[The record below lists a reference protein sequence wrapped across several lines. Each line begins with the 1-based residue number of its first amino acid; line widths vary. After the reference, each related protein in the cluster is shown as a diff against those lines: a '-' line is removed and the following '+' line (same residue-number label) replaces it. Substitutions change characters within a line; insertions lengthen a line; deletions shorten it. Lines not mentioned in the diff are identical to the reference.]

1 MVTMND
7 IRDAHTALR
16 GVTHVTP
23 VMTSA
28 TLNRITGARIFLKA
42 ESFQRTGSFKLRGAY
57 NLLRLGGFTRGVVT
71 ASSGNHGAAL
81 AYAGSRLGIP
91 VTVVMPVDA
100 PAAKVAAACSYGAQ
114 VELCGTGSL
123 ERQARAQELAASLGL
138 AYAHSYDDPRIIAG
152 QGTVALEIMDQVPEV
167 EAVVVPVG
175 GGGLISGVAAACK
188 ASGRPVRVIG
198 VEPTGADR
206 MTRSLQAGS
215 RQAVPGANTIA
226 DGLRVSYPGEL
237 TFTHVQQLVD
247 ELVTV
252 SDEEIVHA
260 LKLLFER
267 CKLVVEPSGAAALAG
282 ILSGRMAAGTR
293 AAVILSGG
301 NVEASQLGRLLA
313 APGKP
318 ASPDAR
324 P

>member
-1 MVTMND
+1 MVSIND
-7 IRDAHTALR
+7 IQDARTALR
-16 GVTHVTP
+16 GITHVTP

-28 TLNRITGARIFLKA
+28 TLNRITGSSLFLKA

-57 NLLRLGGFTRGVVT
+57 NLLRLGGFARGVVT

-100 PAAKVAAACSYGAQ
+100 PPAKVAAACSYGAQ

-123 ERQARAQELAASLGL
+123 ERQARAQELAEGLGL

-152 QGTVALEIMDQVPEV
+152 QGTVALEIMEQVPDV
-167 EAVVVPVG
+167 QAVVVPVG
-175 GGGLISGVAAACK
+175 GGGLISGVLAACK
-188 ASGRPVRVIG
+188 AGGRPVRVIG

-206 MTRSLQAGS
+206 MTRSLRAGS
-215 RQAVPGANTIA
+215 RQAVPKAHTIA

-237 TFTHVQQLVD
+237 TFAHVQQLVD

-252 SDEEIVHA
+252 SDEEIVNA
-260 LKLLFER
+260 MKLLFER

-282 ILSGRMAAGTR
+282 VLAGRIAAGTR
-293 AAVILSGG
+293 TAVILSGG
-301 NVEASQLGRLLA
+301 NVEASQLGQLLGR
-313 APGKP
+313 PGNL
-318 ASPDAR
+318 ATGSAI
-324 P
+324 

>member
-1 MVTMND
+1 MVTISD
-7 IRDAHTALR
+7 IRDARTALR

-28 TLNRITGARIFLKA
+28 TLDRVAGSNVFLKA

-57 NLLRLGGFTRGVVT
+57 NLLRLGGFARGVVT

-100 PAAKVAAACSYGAQ
+100 PRAKVEAARSYGAQ
-114 VELCGTGSL
+114 VELCGTGSS
-123 ERQARAQELAASLGL
+123 ERQARAQVLADSLGL

-152 QGTVALEIMDQVPEV
+152 QGTVALEIMEQVPDV
-167 EAVVVPVG
+167 QVVVVPVG
-175 GGGLISGVAAACK
+175 GGGLISGVAVACK

-206 MTRSLQAGS
+206 MTRSLRAGS
-215 RQAVPGANTIA
+215 RQAVPKVHTIA

-237 TFTHVQQLVD
+237 TFAHVEQLVD

-252 SDEEIVHA
+252 SDEEIVA
-260 LKLLFER
+260 AMRLLFER

-282 ILSGRMAAGTR
+282 ILAGKIGGGTR
-293 AAVILSGG
+293 TAVILSGG
-301 NVEASQLGRLLA
+301 NVEASQLGRLLDV
-313 APGKP
+313 PG
-318 ASPDAR
+318 
-324 P
+324 